1 MAERGVKRVVA
12 DPKRDDHRR
21 DADLCALLRHG
32 VTSRSLTRYRLNSP
46 MVRR

>member
-1 MAERGVKRVVA
+1 MRGGMKRIVA
-12 DPKRDDHRR
+12 DPERYNHGG

-32 VTSRSLTRYRLNSP
+32 MTSRSLTRHRLNSP